1 MSHAELRKEWE
12 VRIAAFRA
20 SGQSA
25 SAWCRAHQ
33 LKLHQFRYWLRK
45 IEHKE
50 AAVTPSSKWISV
62 EVDGQ
67 TDKSRNT
74 LLVRVGQATVEIQ
87 SGFDPALLANVVRTL
102 QTLC

>member
-62 EVDGQ
+62 KDKNNQEHDRLTRISVDHTHFSMSKHQG
-67 TDKSRNT
+67 S
-74 LLVRVGQATVEIQ
+74 
-87 SGFDPALLANVVRTL
+87 P
-102 QTLC
+102 